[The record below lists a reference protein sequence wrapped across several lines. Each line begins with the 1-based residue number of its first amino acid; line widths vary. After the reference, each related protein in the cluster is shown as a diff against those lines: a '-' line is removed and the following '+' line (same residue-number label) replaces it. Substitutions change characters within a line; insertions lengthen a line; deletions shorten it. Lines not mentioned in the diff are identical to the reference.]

1 MNKLDLFN
9 SKQGLD
15 NKFKDIKPGWTIRI
29 HQKIKEGAK
38 TRVQA
43 FEGIVIS
50 RKHGNTASGTIAVR
64 RVAGGFGV
72 EKTYPIYLPSVDKV
86 EVVRETKVRRAKLYY
101 LREKSAREIRRK
113 IRAEQ
118 KPTHLPAGRQGPKG
132 SQKEAVLEQLA
143 Q

>member
-1 MNKLDLFN
+1 MNKMDIFN

-15 NKFKDIKPGWTIRI
+15 NKFKDVKPGWTVRI

-38 TRVQA
+38 TRIQA

-64 RVAGGFGV
+64 RVSGGFGV
-72 EKTYPIYLPSVDKV
+72 EKTYPIYLPSIDKV

-118 KPTHLPAGRQGPKG
+118 KPTQAKS
-132 SQKEAVLEQLA
+132 SQKEAVPEQLA

>member
-15 NKFKDIKPGWTIRI
+15 NKFKAIKPGWTIRI

-38 TRVQA
+38 TRIQA

-50 RKHGNTASGTIAVR
+50 RKHGNGTSGTITVR
-64 RVAGGFGV
+64 RVTGGFGV
-72 EKTYPIYLPSVDKV
+72 EKIYPIYLPSVDKV

-113 IRAEQ
+113 IRAEK
-118 KPTHLPAGRQGPKG
+118 KPTQTKS
-132 SQKEAVLEQLA
+132 SQKEAVPKQLA
-143 Q
+143 S